1 MSAEQG
7 LLTFLN
13 QHCKSSSCSARLTR
27 GQGCKDCGK
36 GMRTILVVEDY
47 DDVRQMLK
55 VLLES
60 EKFRVLE
67 AASGAEAL
75 AVLDEEHPDV
85 VLMDLALP
93 GFDGFEAIRRIRAI
107 DGFQNTPIIVLTAYT
122 GPSTYE
128 TAIRAGSDFF
138 MAKPI
143 DFDELASLLR
153 EILFAGRTRN
163 HRTPSERAM
172 LAQKRVPPHPGR
184 ELRYSV

>member
-1 MSAEQG
+1 MYTAS
-7 LLTFLN
+7 T
-13 QHCKSSSCSARLTR
+13 
-27 GQGCKDCGK
+27 

-60 EKFRVLE
+60 EEFRVLE

-75 AVLDEEHPDV
+75 QVVKEEHPDV
-85 VLMDLALP
+85 ILMDLALP

-128 TAIRAGSDFF
+128 TAIRAGSNYF
-138 MAKPI
+138 MGKPI
-143 DFDELASLLR
+143 DFDELAVLLND
-153 EILFAGRTRN
+153 ILVAGNSRTQKHTRA
-163 HRTPSERAM
+163 PSQRAV
-172 LAQKRVPPHPGR
+172 LRHNPPLPQGR
-184 ELRYSV
+184 ELTYRV